1 MSSSP
6 LISVIMGIYNCEE
19 YLDKAIESVLK
30 QTYTNWQM
38 IMCDDCSTDNT
49 YQVAQR
55 YVERYPEKFI
65 LIKNDSNKGLN
76 TTLNCCL
83 SLAQGEYIARMDGDD
98 LCAPDRLEKEL
109 MFLEENPQYDIVSTR
124 MLYFDEN
131 GVFGTSKG
139 INEPDLKSIAK
150 GTPHCHAPCMVRK
163 SAYDLVGGYTEDKKL
178 LRMEDYHLW
187 IKMYS
192 RGCRGYNLPEALYMM
207 RDDRNATNRRKFKY
221 RINEA
226 YVHYLA
232 VKMLNLPK
240 FNYIYMI
247 RPIIV
252 GLLPVQLYDI
262 LHKKRLE

>member
-1 MSSSP
+1 
-6 LISVIMGIYNCEE
+6 MGIYNCESTLVE
-19 YLDKAIESVLK
+19 AIESIRA
-30 QTYTNWQM
+30 QTYTNWEL
-38 IMCDDCSTDNT
+38 IMCDDGSTDSSFEIARQ
-49 YQVAQR
+49 YSEEA
-55 YVERYPEKFI
+55 PEKYI
-65 LIKNDSNKGLN
+65 VLSNKKNMGLN
-76 TTLNCCL
+76 ATLNKCL
-83 SLAQGEYIARMDGDD
+83 KRAKGIYIARMDGDD

-109 MFLEENPQYDIVSTR
+109 IFLEENPQYDIVSTR

-192 RGCRGYNLPEALYMM
+192 QGCRGYNLPEALYMM

-240 FNYIYMI
+240 FNYIYMF
-247 RPIIV
+247 RPIFV
-252 GLLPVQLYDI
+252 GLLPVKLYDI